1 MKISYWDV
9 EDAGELVDVYNEQIA
24 GVPHCYPISQEEF
37 EVGLLDPRNDRH
49 YEGSHS
55 EKIIVAEQDGKIV
68 GFAHIVIG
76 KIEFSDRKMA
86 GGLIHF
92 LTYQAG
98 YRSVGQALL
107 EECERYSRDLG
118 ARQMWA
124 FQNSCNYRFYHLEF
138 GNVSHRMGHICAL
151 FLMNGYKVSEG
162 EIFMEQPGYSVI
174 EPVPPDNAVEIVIKQ
189 IPGRGILPGL
199 TVQALRDGDGIGI
212 CESGSAGDCCK
223 ASEAQDWFFVH
234 WLGIKEGEQGKGWG
248 RYLLQRTRWEM
259 RKIGYKNAVISAD
272 MKNYRAQLFYT
283 NYGYRVSDTVY
294 GFAKRLQ

>member
-1 MKISYWDV
+1 MKITYRDV
-9 EDAGELVDVYNEQIA
+9 EDAGELANVYNEQIA

-37 EVGLLDPRNDRH
+37 EAGLLDPRNDRH
-49 YEGSHS
+49 YGESGP
-55 EKIIVAEQDGKIV
+55 EKIIVAEQDGKIF
-68 GFAHIVIG
+68 GFAHVAIG
-76 KIEFSDRKMA
+76 KIKFSDRRMA

-107 EECERYSRDLG
+107 EECEKHSRDAG

-124 FQNSCNYRFYHLEF
+124 FQNGCNYRFYHLEF
-138 GNVSHRMGHICAL
+138 GNASQRMGHVCAL
-151 FLMNGYKVSEG
+151 FLMNGYKVNEG
-162 EIFMEQPGYSVI
+162 EIFMEEPGYAVT
-174 EPVPPDNAVEIVIKQ
+174 EPLTPDHEVEIIVKQ
-189 IPGRGILPGL
+189 ESGRGILPGL
-199 TVQALRDGDGIGI
+199 VVQALRNGREIGI

-223 ASEAQDWFFVH
+223 ANEAQDWFFIH

-272 MKNYRAQLFYT
+272 ITNHRALLFYT
-283 NYGYRVSDTVY
+283 NYGYRVCDTVY
-294 GFAKRLQ
+294 GYTKRL